1 MQNKKIFATKMC
13 KEDSLWYTDVM
24 ASSSSRTTINEKNI
38 SKTINSILDSLS
50 VCIDIPTTLIQ
61 QYNIVP
67 NQLLLPP
74 PLVSGPTPH
83 KTQVSELNSDIMG
96 EYQRTLWPLSSPHT
110 TSTSLLSLLQIHCK
124 FAANEGPHSSNSSFF
139 EQKIN
144 AVVQQW
150 TVVCYF
156 FSFFFFNAKFSKM
169 EKRVADAPHGVIDI
183 T

>member
-110 TSTSLLSLLQIHCK
+110 TSTSLLSLCYKSTANLLQMKARIAVIVVFLSRRSMQWYSSGLWFAIFFLSFFLMPNFLKWKREWQMPLMELQI
-124 FAANEGPHSSNSSFF
+124 
-139 EQKIN
+139 
-144 AVVQQW
+144 
-150 TVVCYF
+150 
-156 FSFFFFNAKFSKM
+156 
-169 EKRVADAPHGVIDI
+169 
-183 T
+183 

>member
-156 FSFFFFNAKFSKM
+156 FSFFFLMPNFLKWKREWQMPLM
-169 EKRVADAPHGVIDI
+169 ELQI
-183 T
+183 